1 MSSSSV
7 KPLSERVAECIE
19 IRSRLQSFGVFV
31 VEENNA
37 VTAQAMNAF
46 VIHGTGAEFTLVV
59 PGGHGENI
67 EFRVRLTAHPK
78 KPSGVEMVKRI

>member
-1 MSSSSV
+1 MTPPL

-46 VIHGTGAEFTLVV
+46 VMHGTGSEFTLTV
-59 PGGHGENI
+59 PGGRGDKI
-67 EFRVRLTAHPK
+67 QFRIQLTAHPN
-78 KPSGVEMVKRI
+78 KPSGVEMIR